1 MARSISKIFNDMSAE
16 KDALSQTANLTPAN
30 DSFSALMASIRNNSR
45 VAVWRLWL
53 YIVAVGH
60 WTLEKLFDKHKA
72 DVKEMLDTSA
82 KGRVSW
88 IIDWAKRYKDG
99 SSLTVVDGVPQYPS
113 NASGPEIVEF
123 ASVRD
128 SGSVISL
135 YVAKSDSSN
144 NRIPLTNAELS
155 RFQEFTKEFRLP
167 GTRYNV
173 ISLNPDTI
181 LANVDIYYEGL
192 QAESDLQTQVRNA
205 MADHI
210 ASLPSKGA
218 LDGVLYL
225 IDLVDAIQQVEGVR
239 DIVFNSITGNGN
251 PINRKYQTQS
261 GYANFDKDNSTI
273 NMIAV

>member
-113 NASGPEIVEF
+113 NASGAEVVKF

-128 SGSVISL
+128 TGDIIFL
-135 YVAKSDSSN
+135 YVANEDSSG
-144 NRIPLTNAELS
+144 NRIPLTSAELT
-155 RFQEFTKEFRLP
+155 RFKEFTKEFRIP
-167 GTRYNV
+167 GTRYNA

-181 LANVDIYYEGL
+181 VANIDIYYEGL
-192 QAESDLQTQVRNA
+192 NDEATIKQNVIDAIKN
-205 MADHI
+205 HI
-210 ASLPSKGA
+210 ASLPSKGS

-225 IDLVDAIQQVEGVR
+225 IDLTDAIQQVAGVR
-239 DIVFNSITGNGN
+239 DVVYNSITGNSN
-251 PINRKYQTQS
+251 PITRKYVTDA
-261 GYANFDKDNSTI
+261 GYANFDEGNSTI
-273 NMIAV
+273 NMNKV